1 MLRLSNQIHSALTY
15 GERWQKRARLVHN
28 ARESARLKITPM
40 IHTSLPLALH
50 APTPELPMR
59 PVRAADLAELCAT
72 CWAERGEARAREA
85 LERILEMNNLDRGQG
100 LVALDSD
107 TRRIVAYGQVSRWA
121 RCSEISD
128 LYVVEAMRGRGMGT
142 ALIQHLVRAA
152 YAQEND
158 CVEIGAA
165 LSNPRALAL
174 YRRLGF
180 RDAYNLSLNLGA
192 GSEPVV
198 YLRLHFADYAQVP
211 WFSDASP

>member
-1 MLRLSNQIHSALTY
+1 
-15 GERWQKRARLVHN
+15 
-28 ARESARLKITPM
+28 M

-72 CWAERGEARAREA
+72 CWAERGEARAREV
-85 LERILEMNNLDRGQG
+85 LERILDAAELERGQG
-100 LVALDSD
+100 LVALD
-107 TRRIVAYGQVSRWA
+107 RAAQRIVGYGQVSRWA

-128 LYVVEAMRGRGMGT
+128 LYVVETMRGRGVGT
-142 ALIQHLVRAA
+142 ALIQHLVRTA

-165 LSNPRALAL
+165 LSNRRALAL

-180 RDAYNLSLNLGA
+180 RDAYHLALNLGA
-192 GSEPVV
+192 GSEPVI

-211 WFSDASP
+211 WFRDANP

>member
-1 MLRLSNQIHSALTY
+1 MFNAAVKPDSLSSHLM
-15 GERWQKRARLVHN
+15 GRWQKRARLVHN
-28 ARESARLKITPM
+28 ARESARLKIAPM

-85 LERILEMNNLDRGQG
+85 LERILERGLG
-100 LVALDSD
+100 LVALDA
-107 TRRIVAYGQVSRWA
+107 TARCIVGYGQMSRWA

-128 LYVVEAMRGRGMGT
+128 LYVVEAMRGRGVGT

-180 RDAYNLSLNLGA
+180 RDAYNLALNLGA
-192 GSEPVV
+192 GSEPVI